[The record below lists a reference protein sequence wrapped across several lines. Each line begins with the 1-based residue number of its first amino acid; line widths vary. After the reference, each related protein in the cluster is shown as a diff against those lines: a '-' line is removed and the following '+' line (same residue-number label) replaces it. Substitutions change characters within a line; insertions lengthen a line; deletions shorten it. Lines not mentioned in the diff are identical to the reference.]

1 MKCGKC
7 IVFVTVVAVLA
18 ASATAFDNY
27 KLDDMGNPI
36 SLNAEAPR
44 AKPSLQGQ
52 GMERFRE
59 AAVPTIKADPHI
71 AKLVKEKTEIAI
83 KLAAFEPTPEAP
95 KRKGISA
102 QELEQLNAFREKVGE
117 LQHSPEGAKASRKDG
132 ETIIAES
139 TRKCRFVFKPFVQL
153 AQKPSY
159 CQV

>member
-1 MKCGKC
+1 M
-7 IVFVTVVAVLA
+7 FVTVVAVLA
-18 ASATAFDNY
+18 ASATAFDGY

-71 AKLVKEKTEIAI
+71 AKLVQEKTEIAI

-95 KRKGISA
+95 KRKGI
-102 QELEQLNAFREKVGE
+102 
-117 LQHSPEGAKASRKDG
+117 
-132 ETIIAES
+132 
-139 TRKCRFVFKPFVQL
+139 
-153 AQKPSY
+153 
-159 CQV
+159 